1 MLEKFYLG
9 SYTKRESKGLYS
21 VVLDTE
27 KKELLDLKIEK
38 ETNNPT
44 YLDNKE
50 KKLVM
55 VSGKNGK
62 GGILYTDNAIILESY
77 TEDAVP
83 CYVALN
89 KDIILTANY
98 HTASLIAYKVSD
110 NKLEILDIVEHNEDK
125 DEKKSHIHY
134 SDWSKDKKY
143 ILACDLG
150 KDTLL
155 TYKLN
160 NNKFEL
166 VSTYKTKK
174 GAGPRHLT
182 FHPTLD
188 IAYLICELDASIEV
202 LSYSKENGSFE
213 LIEKVNLLEN
223 ESDKKWAAAIKLT
236 KDGKFLYASNRGY
249 DLILAYSILE
259 NARLKKLATYKTN
272 GLVPRD
278 FAISSNEKFLIVAH
292 QDSDNLTLFER
303 NNDGSLNLLNS
314 DFYAPEIVCVK
325 NKED

>member
-62 GGILYTDNAIILESY
+62 GGILYTDNAIILDSY

-134 SDWSKDKKY
+134 SDWSKDK
-143 ILACDLG
+143 
-150 KDTLL
+150 
-155 TYKLN
+155 
-160 NNKFEL
+160 
-166 VSTYKTKK
+166 
-174 GAGPRHLT
+174 
-182 FHPTLD
+182 
-188 IAYLICELDASIEV
+188 
-202 LSYSKENGSFE
+202 
-213 LIEKVNLLEN
+213 
-223 ESDKKWAAAIKLT
+223 
-236 KDGKFLYASNRGY
+236 
-249 DLILAYSILE
+249 
-259 NARLKKLATYKTN
+259 
-272 GLVPRD
+272 
-278 FAISSNEKFLIVAH
+278 
-292 QDSDNLTLFER
+292 
-303 NNDGSLNLLNS
+303 
-314 DFYAPEIVCVK
+314 
-325 NKED
+325 